1 VANLKIKRRLLMYTK
16 GRHNH
21 LLSSYAKEQE
31 LEKKRK
37 ILQKNIPAVEA
48 YANGTTGYMVKA
60 GANAGKVLKHI
71 KVEPSN
77 S

>member
-1 VANLKIKRRLLMYTK
+1 MYTK
-16 GRHNH
+16 GRHTH

-31 LEKKRK
+31 QEKKRK
-37 ILQKNIPAVEA
+37 ILQKNVPATEA
-48 YANGTTGYMVKA
+48 YGNGTTGYMVKS
-60 GANAGKVLKHI
+60 GTNAGKILKHI

>member
-1 VANLKIKRRLLMYTK
+1 
-16 GRHNH
+16 
-21 LLSSYAKEQE
+21 LSSYAKEQE

-37 ILQKNIPAVEA
+37 ILQKNVPAVEA

>member
-1 VANLKIKRRLLMYTK
+1 MYTK
-16 GRHNH
+16 GRHDH

-31 LEKKRK
+31 IEKKKK
-37 ILQKNIPAVEA
+37 ILQKNIPATEA
-48 YANGTTGYMVKA
+48 YGNGTTGYMVKH
-60 GANAGKVLKHI
+60 GVNAGKILKHI